1 MVIEKIDKDWKIFN
15 IWLIT
20 STLIIRF
27 LLPIV
32 ITTFIIQS
40 VTSPIFNTF
49 IIILRIIFFITITII
64 FGIYSYKFSNQKSYL
79 FFGLFFGLP
88 ILLGPFI
95 NDRFLW
101 ILGIAIGYGTL
112 KQLKD
117 KSKKELSASSI
128 DPQQQTNTVNS

>member
-1 MVIEKIDKDWKIFN
+1 
-15 IWLIT
+15 
-20 STLIIRF
+20 
-27 LLPIV
+27 
-32 ITTFIIQS
+32 
-40 VTSPIFNTF
+40 
-49 IIILRIIFFITITII
+49 
-64 FGIYSYKFSNQKSYL
+64 
-79 FFGLFFGLP
+79 
-88 ILLGPFI
+88 LGPFI